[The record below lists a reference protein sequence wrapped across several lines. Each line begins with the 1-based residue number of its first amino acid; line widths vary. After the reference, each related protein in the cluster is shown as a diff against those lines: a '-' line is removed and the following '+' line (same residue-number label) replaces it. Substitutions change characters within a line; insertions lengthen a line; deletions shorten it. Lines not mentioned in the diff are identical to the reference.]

1 MVAERAPTFCAPR
14 FRFILGSA
22 GAFETCRAGHMR
34 TIGHIVQHFNNRLL
48 PCVRAR
54 PWYNLS
60 MIDPITPEEFDALYI
75 ARVKALRQLRGM
87 TAGQMSTLLGVPA
100 ERYRKYESRTPMPH
114 ALMEQFAL
122 ITGVSVEFL
131 LTGRR
136 VAGKGPYPDVPGPH
150 MIEKW
155 RAGQLDSE
163 GKSLRRRD

>member
-1 MVAERAPTFCAPR
+1 MS
-14 FRFILGSA
+14 LK
-22 GAFETCRAGHMR
+22 
-34 TIGHIVQHFNNRLL
+34 IGHIVQHIKHPLSL
-48 PCVRAR
+48 CHWQKA
-54 PWYNLS
+54 WYNLS
-60 MIDPITPEEFDALYI
+60 MSTPITPEEFDALYI

-155 RAGQLDSE
+155 RTGQIAGD
-163 GKSLRRRD
+163 GKRPR

>member
-1 MVAERAPTFCAPR
+1 MT
-14 FRFILGSA
+14 
-22 GAFETCRAGHMR
+22 T
-34 TIGHIVQHFNNRLL
+34 
-48 PCVRAR
+48 
-54 PWYNLS
+54 
-60 MIDPITPEEFDALYI
+60 PITPEEFDALYI

-100 ERYRKYESRTPMPH
+100 ERYRKYETRTPMPH
-114 ALMEQFAL
+114 ALMEHFAL

-155 RAGQLDSE
+155 RAERIARSE
-163 GKSLRRRD
+163 KRQRKDD

>member
-1 MVAERAPTFCAPR
+1 
-14 FRFILGSA
+14 
-22 GAFETCRAGHMR
+22 
-34 TIGHIVQHFNNRLL
+34 
-48 PCVRAR
+48 
-54 PWYNLS
+54 
-60 MIDPITPEEFDALYI
+60 MIMPITPEEFDALYI

-122 ITGVSVEFL
+122 IAGVSVEFL

-155 RAGQLDSE
+155 RAGRIAGD
-163 GKSLRRRD
+163 GKRPR